1 LSAAADPLFGEAP
14 LASPELALVDSTLA
28 AELRQNLSPVVDAW
42 LRPLARVEPISV
54 ASDEDA
60 SLQLDSTHDP
70 EEVEPRDAE
79 QLDDPDLPWPALEED
94 DREGSTL
101 HVPARVEEAPA
112 SIGGVPVSDQSS
124 VLDERRGA
132 VRGDEPLLVDDLI
145 ITPPEQTPAEEE
157 QTRSHYPVLP
167 APEPD
172 AEAIDAAD
180 AAFRRIRERL
190 TETHEKPSRTRRIRR
205 RFTLASG
212 VVAACAV
219 AALGADLQLRP
230 AQLLSWAPF

>member
-1 LSAAADPLFGEAP
+1 MSLAADPLFGEAP

-28 AELRQNLSPVVDAW
+28 AELRRNLSPVVDAW
-42 LRPLARVEPISV
+42 RPSARVEPISV

-60 SLQLDSTHDP
+60 SPQLDSTHDP
-70 EEVEPRDAE
+70 DEAEPRDAE
-79 QLDDPDLPWPALEED
+79 QLDDPDLPWLALEED

-101 HVPARVEEAPA
+101 HRPGTCRRGTGEQ
-112 SIGGVPVSDQSS
+112 GGVPVSDQSS
-124 VLDERRGA
+124 VVDERREA
-132 VRGDEPLLVDDLI
+132 VRSDEPLLVDDYI

-190 TETHEKPSRTRRIRR
+190 TETDEKPSRKRRIRR

-219 AALGADLQLRP
+219 AALGADLQLQV
-230 AQLLSWAPF
+230 AQLPSWFPF

>member
-1 LSAAADPLFGEAP
+1 MSLAADPLFGEAP

-42 LRPLARVEPISV
+42 LRPSARVEPISV

-70 EEVEPRDAE
+70 DEAEPRDAE
-79 QLDDPDLPWPALEED
+79 QLDDPYLPSPALEED

-101 HVPARVEEAPA
+101 HRSARVEEAPA
-112 SIGGVPVSDQSS
+112 SEGVPVSDQSS
-124 VLDERRGA
+124 VVDERREA
-132 VRGDEPLLVDDLI
+132 VRSDEPLLVDDYI

-190 TETHEKPSRTRRIRR
+190 TETDEKPSRTRRIRR

-219 AALGADLQLRP
+219 AALGAELQP
-230 AQLLSWAPF
+230 QVAQLPSWFPF

>member
-1 LSAAADPLFGEAP
+1 LSLAADPLFGEAP

-28 AELRQNLSPVVDAW
+28 AELRRNLSPVVDAW
-42 LRPLARVEPISV
+42 RPSARVEPISV

-60 SLQLDSTHDP
+60 SPQLDSTHDP
-70 EEVEPRDAE
+70 DEVEPRDAE
-79 QLDDPDLPWPALEED
+79 QLDDPDLPWLALAED
-94 DREGSTL
+94 DREDSTL

-112 SIGGVPVSDQSS
+112 STGGVPVSDQSS
-124 VLDERRGA
+124 VVDERREP
-132 VRGDEPLLVDDLI
+132 VRSDEPLLVDDYI
-145 ITPPEQTPAEEE
+145 ITPPEPTPTAEE

-167 APEPD
+167 APESD

-190 TETHEKPSRTRRIRR
+190 TETNEKPSRTRRIRR

-219 AALGADLQLRP
+219 AALGADLQLQVAHLP
-230 AQLLSWAPF
+230 SWFPF